1 GFSEFNVSPAAAQ
14 VNGIVRRLGFSMF
27 AFVTTWIQYRRQKR
41 AAIEAAVRH
50 FDATTGRKAL
60 PRISS
65 VIGELN
71 GDLVVRVCH
80 GQQKP
85 PGRAW
90 YLVSKDNVVLS
101 ELSFE
106 EVVQLGEC
114 YWR

>member
-1 GFSEFNVSPAAAQ
+1 MVAAKSLGVLRRLAGPPANQPLHLTRRHYGFSEFNVSPAAAQ

-80 GQQKP
+80 GQQ
-85 PGRAW
+85 
-90 YLVSKDNVVLS
+90 
-101 ELSFE
+101 
-106 EVVQLGEC
+106 
-114 YWR
+114 